1 MGEPMSK
8 SILIADDE
16 IHIRRLIEQSLEDL
30 EDKGVDIRSVGNG
43 EDALRFIQTEKPGMV
58 ILDVMMPKMNGFDVC
73 DRVKNDP
80 DLRHIHVIL
89 LTAKGQENDRQ
100 RGEEVNADTYMT
112 KPFDSDELLALACE
126 ALSVSI

>member
-1 MGEPMSK
+1 MSE

-30 EDKGVDIRSVGNG
+30 EDEGIDIQSVGNG
-43 EDALRFIQTEKPGMV
+43 EDALSFIQTEKPRLV

-73 DRVKNDP
+73 DRVKRDP
-80 DLRHIHVIL
+80 DLKHIHVIL
-89 LTAKGQENDRQ
+89 LTAKGQEHDRQ

-112 KPFDSDELLALACE
+112 KPFDSDALLALACE
-126 ALSVSI
+126 IMGISV